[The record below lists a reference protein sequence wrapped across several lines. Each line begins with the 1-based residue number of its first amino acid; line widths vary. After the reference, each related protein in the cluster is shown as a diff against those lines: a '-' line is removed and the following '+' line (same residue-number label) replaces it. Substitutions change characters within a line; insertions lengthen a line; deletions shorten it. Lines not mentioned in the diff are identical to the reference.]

1 REGCRGLCRATPSVK
16 VKLLKSGFHSAADLF
31 DLQPPTKQRGSQE
44 EAVEVLQPVRCESG
58 QERAATG
65 RLTAQE
71 LLETEQELGTI
82 FTFCSALDTALG
94 GGLPVGKTTEDCEA
108 PGVGKT
114 QLCIQLAVD
123 VQIPMCFGGLGGKAL
138 YIDTEGSFLV
148 QRAVDLA
155 QAAVDHYGLL
165 AEDAQQQ
172 EALKELTVE
181 TILSTLVLVR
191 YHDYVEL
198 LAEMYLLADFLA
210 QHPEV
215 QLVVIDSIAFPLTRL
230 RNGLAQ
236 QLIQMATNRILTNQV
251 TTEVWSGQS
260 KLIPALGEKDGSRVV
275 QRQRHCIS
283 VLEAS
288 LQTLVRFQAVSQPS
302 VFGRPIGW
310 RTIGPASSPQQA
322 N

>member
-1 REGCRGLCRATPSVK
+1 LHLNIPNI
-16 VKLLKSGFHSAADLF
+16 LF
-31 DLQPPTKQRGSQE
+31 LSMCGANFSPQCVLQCINICISPLQDCLSCPLQLHPCVCICRGSQK

-58 QERAATG
+58 QERAAAG

-71 LLETEQELGTI
+71 LLEKEQELGTI

-94 GGLPVGKTTEDCEA
+94 GGLPVAKSTEA
-108 PGVGKT
+108 SLVP
-114 QLCIQLAVD
+114 LCGRLAVD
-123 VQIPMCFGGLGGKAL
+123 VQIPMCFGGLGDKAL

-155 QAAVDHYGLL
+155 QAAVDYYGLL

-181 TILSTLVLVR
+181 TIFSTVVLVR

-215 QLVVIDSIAFPLTRL
+215 QLVVIDSIAFLFHHCFDDLSQRTRL
-230 RNGLAQ
+230 RNSLAQ
-236 QLIQMATNRILTNQV
+236 QLIQMATNRNSLSTYSQ
-251 TTEVWSGQS
+251 
-260 KLIPALGEKDGSRVV
+260 
-275 QRQRHCIS
+275 
-283 VLEAS
+283 
-288 LQTLVRFQAVSQPS
+288 LQT
-302 VFGRPIGW
+302 
-310 RTIGPASSPQQA
+310 TIMYSK
-322 N
+322 

>member
-1 REGCRGLCRATPSVK
+1 SLKWVRKRRLQRAVLSYAAPPVK
-16 VKLLKSGFHSAADLF
+16 VKLLKSGFHSAADVF
-31 DLQPPTKQRGSQE
+31 DLQPPTKGSQK

-58 QERAATG
+58 QERAAAG

-71 LLETEQELGTI
+71 LLEKEQELGTI

-94 GGLPVGKTTEDCEA
+94 GGLPVAKSTEA
-108 PGVGKT
+108 SLVP
-114 QLCIQLAVD
+114 LCGRLAVD
-123 VQIPMCFGGLGGKAL
+123 VQIPMCFGGLGDKAL

-181 TILSTLVLVR
+181 TIFSTLVLVR

-215 QLVVIDSIAFPLTRL
+215 QLVVIDSIAFLFHHCFDDLSQRTCL
-230 RNGLAQ
+230 RNSLAQ
-236 QLIQMATNRILTNQV
+236 QLIQMATNRNTRNVIF
-251 TTEVWSGQS
+251 
-260 KLIPALGEKDGSRVV
+260 
-275 QRQRHCIS
+275 
-283 VLEAS
+283 
-288 LQTLVRFQAVSQPS
+288 LV
-302 VFGRPIGW
+302 G
-310 RTIGPASSPQQA
+310 
-322 N
+322 

>member
-1 REGCRGLCRATPSVK
+1 SLKWVRKSRLQRAVLSYTAPSVK

-31 DLQPPTKQRGSQE
+31 DLQPPTKQRGSQK

-82 FTFCSALDTALG
+82 FTFCSALNTALG
-94 GGLPVGKTTEDCEA
+94 GGRPAGKSTEVCEA
-108 PGVGKT
+108 PGVGKA
-114 QLCIQLAVD
+114 QLCIQLVVD

-148 QRAVDLA
+148 QRTVDLS
-155 QAAVDHYGLL
+155 QAAVEHYGLL

-181 TILSTLVLVR
+181 TIFSTLVR

-215 QLVVIDSIAFPLTRL
+215 QLVVIDSIAFPFHHCFDDLSQKTRL
-230 RNGLAQ
+230 RNSLTQ
-236 QLIQMATNRILTNQV
+236 QLIQMATNRSTFTNFFSIPNQNYAHQTCV
-251 TTEVWSGQS
+251 VSLCPYSVFTTSHLWSQS
-260 KLIPALGEKDGSRVV
+260 NRASRLSTLIPRDKKAL
-275 QRQRHCIS
+275 IS
-283 VLEAS
+283 AML
-288 LQTLVRFQAVSQPS
+288 
-302 VFGRPIGW
+302 I
-310 RTIGPASSPQQA
+310 
-322 N
+322 